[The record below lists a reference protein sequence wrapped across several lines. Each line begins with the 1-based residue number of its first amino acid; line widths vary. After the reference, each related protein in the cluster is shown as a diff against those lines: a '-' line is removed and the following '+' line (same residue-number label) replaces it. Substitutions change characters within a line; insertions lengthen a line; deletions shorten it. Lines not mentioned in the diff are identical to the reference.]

1 MANSWGKKEAYAI
14 LNEVVHEAMGDSDLK
29 VVDTTT
35 FVSTGE
41 KLLRTCGYEK
51 TLNAISNV
59 YFKTIFSVR
68 PYQGKLQIILDE
80 SNEPWGD
87 GERKITPLFKDLQAV
102 SDNNTDEAISASSAP
117 LENGKWAND
126 QVINAPEVLQLQFV
140 GMVGIEKSLTL
151 FTEDQLNVAFMNE
164 GEFNRFLQMINQA
177 WTNEIEKAYEE
188 KRRLQLTN
196 HMAGC
201 IRSGMYVDLVD
212 EFNRTYD
219 TTFTREQCLTTYFEN
234 FAKFVIAYIE
244 KKSEIFTEMTTTDHI
259 NITGY
264 KPISRFTPKDR
275 QKLAFYEP
283 FFIDMKANVFSSL
296 FHPEYLKIMDYEKV
310 NFWQSLEDPTAI
322 KIKPNYMDV
331 DGEVKDASSAI
342 QEDYILGILF
352 DTEAIKTRNV
362 FRSARLANFN
372 ARGEYQN
379 LWYHSWFSP
388 KSDYTEKA
396 CVFLLGEGGTPA
408 SVTLNKS
415 TTSIVE
421 EATETLTATTV
432 PAGATVTWSSSDE
445 DVATVTSGGVV
456 TGVAAG
462 TATITASIT
471 VNYKTYIAECA
482 VTITTE

>member
-14 LNEVVHEAMGDSDLK
+14 LNEVVKEAMGTNELT

-59 YFKTIFSVR
+59 YFKTVFSVR

-80 SNEPWGD
+80 SNELWGD

-102 SDNNTDEAISASSAP
+102 SDNNTDEAIAAGTAP

-126 QVINAPEVLQLQFV
+126 QVINAPEVIQLQFV

-164 GEFNRFLQMINQA
+164 GEFNKFLQMINQA

-196 HMAGC
+196 HIAGC
-201 IRSGMYVDLVD
+201 IRSGMYIDLVE
-212 EFNRTYD
+212 EFNRTYG
-219 TTFTREQCLTTYFEN
+219 TTFTKEQCLTTYFEN
-234 FAKFVIAYIE
+234 FAKYVIATIE
-244 KKSEIFTEMTTTDHI
+244 KKSEIFTEYTETDHI
-259 NITGY
+259 NIDGY
-264 KPISRFTPKDR
+264 KPIPRHTPKDR

-310 NFWQSLEDPTAI
+310 NYWQSLNDPTAI
-322 KIKPNYMDV
+322 SIKPNYMDT
-331 DGEVKDASSAI
+331 DGEVKDAESAI
-342 QEDYILGILF
+342 NENYILGILF

-362 FRSARLANFN
+362 FRSARLAAYNS
-372 ARGEYQN
+372 RGEYQN

-408 SVTLNKS
+408 SITLDKS
-415 TTSIVE
+415 
-421 EATETLTATTV
+421 TATTAVGGSTVSITPTTV
-432 PAGATVTWSSSDE
+432 PVGASVTWDSSNKA
-445 DVATVTSGGVV
+445 VATVSNGTV
-456 TGVAAG
+456 TPVAAG

-471 VNYKTYIAECA
+471 VNYKTYTAECV
-482 VTITTE
+482 VTVTAE

>member
-14 LNEVVHEAMGDSDLK
+14 LNEVVHEAMGDTDLK

-59 YFKTIFSVR
+59 YFKTRFDVE
-68 PYQGKLQIILDE
+68 PYKGKLQIILDE

-87 GERKITPLFKDLQAV
+87 AERDITPLFKDLQAV
-102 SDNNTDEAISASSAP
+102 DDNNTDEAIATSSEP
-117 LENGKWAND
+117 LANGKWVND
-126 QVINAPEVLQLQFV
+126 QEINAPEVLQLQFI

-164 GEFNRFLQMINQA
+164 GEFNKFLQMINQA
-177 WTNEIEKAYEE
+177 WANEIEKAYEE
-188 KRRLQLTN
+188 KRRLQITN
-196 HMAGC
+196 HIAGC
-201 IRSGMYVDLVD
+201 IRLGMYIDLVD

-219 TTFTREQCLTTYFEN
+219 TTFTKEQLLTTYFEN
-234 FAKFVIAYIE
+234 FAKFVISCIE
-244 KKSEIFTEMTTTDHI
+244 KKSEIFTEMTSTDHI
-259 NITGY
+259 NIDGY
-264 KPISRFTPKDR
+264 KPISRFSNKER

-283 FFIDMKANVFSSL
+283 FFIDVKNNVFSSL
-296 FHPEYLKIMDYEKV
+296 FHPEYLKIADYEKI
-310 NFWQSLEDPTAI
+310 NYWQALNEPT
-322 KIKPNYMDV
+322 KINIIPNYMDT

-352 DTEAIKTRNV
+352 DERAIRTRNV
-362 FRSARLANFN
+362 FRSARLASYN

-388 KSDYTEKA
+388 RSDYTHKA

-415 TTSIVE
+415 TTSIVK
-421 EATETLTATTV
+421 EATETLTATTS
-432 PAGATVTWSSSDE
+432 PAAATVTWSSSDE

-462 TATITASIT
+462 TATITATIT
-471 VNYKTYIAECA
+471 ENYKTYSASCV
-482 VTITTE
+482 VTITAS